1 MDSII
6 EKEVNVMDRMIVGFV
21 VLCVSLVVMMY
32 ILMLIVVFI
41 FKRVRFMVD
50 KVFFR
55 LFFDSRVR

>member
-32 ILMLIVVFI
+32 ILMLIVEFI

-55 LFFDSRVR
+55 FFFDSIVR